1 MNTIDQPTLPF
12 WLQVKHRTI
21 SLLVGFPLQWHK
33 NHGIDTVSN
42 PTGGSHKST
51 FSRSKTYGEA
61 TMDKVQF
68 ECRICKKITVQLI
81 HKITDNL
88 PEGVEVIQC
97 TKCEVMGV
105 AQIGDSNANL

>member
-1 MNTIDQPTLPF
+1 MNTIDQATLQC
-12 WLQVKHRTI
+12 WSLVKHRTI
-21 SLLVGFPLQWHK
+21 SLRAGFPLLWR
-33 NHGIDTVSN
+33 NVLSIATVSS
-42 PTGGSHKST
+42 PIGGLPKSI

-68 ECRICKKITVQLI
+68 ECRKCKKITVQLI

-105 AQIGDSNANL
+105 AQIGTSNANL